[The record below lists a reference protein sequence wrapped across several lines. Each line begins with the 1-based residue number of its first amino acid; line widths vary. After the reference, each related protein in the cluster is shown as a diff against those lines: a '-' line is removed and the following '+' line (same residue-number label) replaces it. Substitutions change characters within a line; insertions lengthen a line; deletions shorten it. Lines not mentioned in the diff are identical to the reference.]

1 MRRGRVVI
9 LVILIILIIISLGG
23 VGLLFFLNQ
32 GGQPKLLPPPSTS
45 GAGTVV
51 PPSTT
56 IEVTAT
62 PEVVTIL
69 AAGQTLERGV
79 VIPTEAVVA
88 IPWPKNVLP
97 FSAVTD
103 TTVIVGN
110 RARITIARGEPI
122 FDTMV
127 LKGLETP
134 SASGSDAAV
143 QIPPGKVAISLPY
156 DANNG
161 VASGIKDGDHVS
173 LIASWRIVN
182 LDEAWQ
188 SALPNNVLPLTIPK
202 EGGQPG
208 ETESIG
214 VAGPIGRMTPVPGG
228 SGNFTSF
235 YIVPGEAA
243 QRFRLVTQVI
253 LKDALVLHMGR
264 FGENAPIVIEP
275 TATPVPNAT
284 PGTEV
289 PPTATPAPPRILTLV
304 VDPKD
309 ALAINYLNRVA
320 EKYPD
325 AVQVTL
331 VLRSAGDTSL
341 LADTP
346 SVTQQYMFENF
357 DIQVPTQLVYG
368 FWGTPVAPT
377 AVPQQA
383 P

>member
-9 LVILIILIIISLGG
+9 LVVLIILVIVSVLG
-23 VGLLFFLNQ
+23 VGLLLFVNRT
-32 GGQPKLLPPPSTS
+32 PAKPPTT
-45 GAGTVV
+45 AGT
-51 PPSTT
+51 TT
-56 IEVTAT
+56 TGGTT
-62 PEVVTIL
+62 PEAPIQVTPTSEVVMIL

-103 TTVIVGN
+103 TAKIVGS
-110 RARITIARGEPI
+110 RARISIARGEPI

-127 LKGLETP
+127 LQGLETP
-134 SASGSDAAV
+134 GPSGSDAAV

-161 VASGIKDGDHVS
+161 VAQALKDGDHIS
-173 LIASWRIVN
+173 LIASWRVVN
-182 LDEAWQ
+182 LDETFQ
-188 SALPNNVLPLTIPK
+188 SALPNSVLPIIVPV

-208 ETESIG
+208 ETKSIG
-214 VAGPIGRMTPVPGG
+214 VAGPLGHMTPVPGG
-228 SGNFTSF
+228 TGDNANV
-235 YIVPGEAA
+235 YVVPSEPM

-253 LKDALVLHMGR
+253 LKDAIILHMGR
-264 FGENAPIVIEP
+264 FGENAPMVIESTP
-275 TATPVPNAT
+275 TAVPNAT
-284 PGTEV
+284 PATSV
-289 PPTATPAPPRILTLV
+289 PPTATPAPPRILTLI

-309 ALAINYLNRVA
+309 ALAINYLNRMA

-341 LADTP
+341 VDTP

-357 DIQVPTQLVYG
+357 DIQVPTALDYG

-377 AVPQQA
+377 AVPA

>member
-32 GGQPKLLPPPSTS
+32 APQTRPPLTTS
-45 GAGTVV
+45 GGPGPAASQ
-51 PPSTT
+51 PPVQ
-56 IEVTAT
+56 EMTAT
-62 PEVVTIL
+62 PEVVMIL

-103 TTVIVGN
+103 TTKIVGN
-110 RARITIARGEPI
+110 RARISIARGEPI

-127 LKGLETP
+127 LRGLETP

-173 LIASWRIVN
+173 VIASWRVVN

-208 ETESIG
+208 A
-214 VAGPIGRMTPVPGG
+214 VAVSARGEDPPPVRPRGQQQRC
-228 SGNFTSF
+228 FH
-235 YIVPGEAA
+235 PRAA
-243 QRFRLVTQVI
+243 EVRLPD
-253 LKDALVLHMGR
+253 LR
-264 FGENAPIVIEP
+264 RERSRNA
-275 TATPVPNAT
+275 
-284 PGTEV
+284 
-289 PPTATPAPPRILTLV
+289 
-304 VDPKD
+304 D
-309 ALAINYLNRVA
+309 
-320 EKYPD
+320 
-325 AVQVTL
+325 
-331 VLRSAGDTSL
+331 
-341 LADTP
+341 
-346 SVTQQYMFENF
+346 
-357 DIQVPTQLVYG
+357 
-368 FWGTPVAPT
+368 
-377 AVPQQA
+377 
-383 P
+383 

>member
-32 GGQPKLLPPPSTS
+32 APQNRPLTTAGGSP
-45 GAGTVV
+45 V
-51 PPSTT
+51 PPASQPA
-56 IEVTAT
+56 IQEMTAT
-62 PEVVTIL
+62 PEVVMIL

-103 TTVIVGN
+103 TTKIVGN

-127 LKGLETP
+127 LRGLETP

-173 LIASWRIVN
+173 VIASWRVVN

-208 ETESIG
+208 ETVNIG

-228 SGNFTSF
+228 TGNYSQF
-235 YIVPGEAA
+235 YIIPGEPV

-253 LKDALVLHMGR
+253 LKDALVLHMGH

-289 PPTATPAPPRILTLV
+289 PPTPTPAPPRILTLV

-309 ALAINYLNRVA
+309 ALALNYLNRVA
-320 EKYPD
+320 EQYPS
-325 AVQVTL
+325 AVQITL

-357 DIQVPTQLVYG
+357 DIQVPTQLDYG

-377 AVPQQA
+377 PVPAQA

>member
-9 LVILIILIIISLGG
+9 LVILIILVIVSLLG
-23 VGLLFFLNQ
+23 VGLLFFVNRTPQ
-32 GGQPKLLPPPSTS
+32 KSPGTTVTTGG
-45 GAGTVV
+45 V
-51 PPSTT
+51 PTT
-56 IEVTAT
+56 AAPVEVTPT
-62 PEVVTIL
+62 SEVVMIL

-103 TTVIVGN
+103 TAKIVGN

-161 VASGIKDGDHVS
+161 VAQALKDGDHIS
-173 LIASWRIVN
+173 LIASWRVVN
-182 LDEAWQ
+182 LDESFQ
-188 SALPNNVLPLTIPK
+188 SALPNSVLPLVVPV

-208 ETESIG
+208 ETKSIG
-214 VAGPIGRMTPVPGG
+214 VAGPLGHMTPVPGG
-228 SGNFTSF
+228 SGDNANV
-235 YIVPGEAA
+235 YVVPSEPM

-253 LKDALVLHMGR
+253 LKDAIILHMGR
-264 FGENAPIVIEP
+264 FGENAPMVIESTP
-275 TATPVPNAT
+275 TAVPNAT
-284 PGTEV
+284 PATSV
-289 PPTATPAPPRILTLV
+289 PPTATPAPPRILTLI

-309 ALAINYLNRVA
+309 ALAINYLNRMA

-341 LADTP
+341 VDTP

-357 DIQVPTQLVYG
+357 DIQVPTRLDYG
-368 FWGTPVAPT
+368 VWGTPVAPT
-377 AVPQQA
+377 AVPA